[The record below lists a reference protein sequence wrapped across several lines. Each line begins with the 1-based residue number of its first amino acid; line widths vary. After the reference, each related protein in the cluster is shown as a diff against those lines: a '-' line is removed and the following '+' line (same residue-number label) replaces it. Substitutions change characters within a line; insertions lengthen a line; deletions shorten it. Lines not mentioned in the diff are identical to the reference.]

1 MNVSH
6 LLMLGL
12 VVALR
17 ASGAE
22 PERTITVSGEA
33 ELKVVPD
40 EVTIVVGIET
50 LDKDLGKAK
59 KENDERLRRIIAAA
73 KAGGV
78 EDKRIATDSIQIEPE
93 YSTDNTERRRV
104 LVNYLVRR
112 TVQLVLRDVPRFDD
126 LLTGVVNAGANLVHN
141 VTFSTTELRKH
152 RDHARELA
160 MKAAHEKAAALAGA
174 EGLKL
179 RKPRSISELGGGWS
193 AGYGSFSRSGG
204 MYQNVSQN
212 VGGAAGGTEGS
223 SAPGLIS
230 VSASVSIL
238 YDLE

>member
-1 MNVSH
+1 MRLPRLATLS
-6 LLMLGL
+6 LLAA
-12 VVALR
+12 VHAL
-17 ASGAE
+17 GAE
-22 PERTITVSGEA
+22 PDHIISVSGEA
-33 ELKVVPD
+33 EIKVVPD

-50 LDKDLGKAK
+50 LDRELAKAK
-59 KENDERLRRIIAAA
+59 KENDDRLKRVIAAA

-93 YSTDNTERRRV
+93 YSTDNSERRRV
-104 LVNYLVRR
+104 VVNYLVRR

-126 LLTGVVNAGANLVHN
+126 LLAAVVNAGANLVHN
-141 VTFSTTELRKH
+141 VSFTTTELRKH

-179 RKPRSISELGGGWS
+179 RKPRSISEQGGGWS
-193 AGYGSFSRSGG
+193 AGYGSFNRSAG
-204 MYQNVSQN
+204 MLQNSSQN
-212 VGGAAGGTEGS
+212 ASASAGNTEGA

-230 VSASVSIL
+230 VSASVSVV